1 MLLPLFSLKAQTKNI
16 GECALQYSIVKL
28 DTKDT
33 VGVKWVYVKGDQC
46 KTTIHTPQLIQ
57 TLYFNAQ
64 SSTATITKDIG
75 ESHFIQEVVYP
86 PIGQPSLV
94 SMKEIISDSLVQLL
108 GFTCKQIE
116 LKWSDGVVYQIWYT
130 PEMMTTVS
138 SFELAFKEVG
148 GLVLCRIPAEFMK
161 QRDAHFAAKNK
172 QQMDSVDNTFMQ
184 DNDPRM
190 AKFAERKSQV
200 TFGSGI

>member
-1 MLLPLFSLKAQTKNI
+1 
-16 GECALQYSIVKL
+16 LQYSIVKL

-130 PEMMTTVS
+130 PEIITTVS

-148 GLVLCRIPAEFMK
+148 GLVLCYNVIPESGNTVQYKATSIDFSPIALS
-161 QRDAHFAAKNK
+161 QFNINK
-172 QQMDSVDNTFMQ
+172 DQYQII
-184 DNDPRM
+184 
-190 AKFAERKSQV
+190 E
-200 TFGSGI
+200 